1 MISIRFVPAASLRLA
16 ALLLA
21 ALVADARA
29 QSAPQARPA
38 SPAVSSAASSA
49 VASLGPL
56 DGPALAAAVDG
67 IVAERQQRPSF
78 GALSIAV
85 ARGGAL
91 VFEKAYGL
99 ADAEFD
105 VPADSRTLFR
115 IGSVTKQFTSAIAL
129 RMIERKEL
137 ALDDE
142 LSKFVPDFPLQ
153 GRKVTV
159 RHLLNHTSGIPSYT
173 DIGEEWR
180 AKWPLE
186 LTHEELL
193 ALVAGKPFDFEPGAS
208 WAYNNTGYYLLGMVL
223 EKVSGKPYAQ
233 IVLDELAKPLAL
245 ERTRYDSNVELIKN
259 RAQGYTMRDGTKVND
274 QMIGMNQPG
283 AAGGLLSTAGELA
296 RWMTAL
302 RGGKVVSPESFAAM
316 TAPTQT
322 GDGNGKHY
330 GYGLMLGELEGRR
343 RIEHGGGIFGFN
355 SMLAWYP
362 GDDVV
367 VAVISSS
374 EPVSSARIADEI
386 ATAALGIQ
394 RAPVLDLPLSD
405 ELAAKL
411 VGEYRIEQL
420 GLDVSVTS
428 KDSRL
433 FVQAAG
439 QDAFQALHQGGVSF
453 RAAFDNAVRLEFA
466 EDGKVFTLHQG
477 GGVFHGA
484 RKP

>member
-1 MISIRFVPAASLRLA
+1 MLSSRLTLVALLSALCASSPLHASLRAQTAPDVATLPA
-16 ALLLA
+16 AT
-21 ALVADARA
+21 
-29 QSAPQARPA
+29 STAPLEGAKLEEA
-38 SPAVSSAASSA
+38 IDNIA
-49 VASLGPL
+49 
-56 DGPALAAAVDG
+56 
-67 IVAERQQRPSF
+67 AERQQRPSF
-78 GALSIAV
+78 AALSIAV
-85 ARGGAL
+85 ARKGEV
-91 VFEKAYGL
+91 VFEKAYGV

-105 VPADSRTLFR
+105 VPADTRTMFR
-115 IGSVTKQFTSAIAL
+115 IGSVTKQFSSAIAM

-142 LSKFVPDFPLQ
+142 LSQFVPDFPLQ
-153 GRKVTV
+153 GRTVTV

-193 ALVAGKPFDFEPGAS
+193 ALVAGKPFKFEPGAS
-208 WAYNNTGYYLLGMVL
+208 WSYNNSGYYLLGMVL
-223 EKVSGKPYAQ
+223 EKVSGKSYAQ
-233 IVLDELAKPLAL
+233 LVLDELAVPLGL

-283 AAGGLLSTAGELA
+283 AAGGLLSTAGDLA
-296 RWMTAL
+296 RWMVAL

-316 TAPTQT
+316 TEGTKS
-322 GDGNGKHY
+322 GDGTGKNY
-330 GYGLMLGELEGRR
+330 GYGLGLGEFEGRK

-362 GDDVV
+362 ADDVV

-386 ATAALGIQ
+386 ALAALGIE
-394 RAPVLDLPLSD
+394 RAKVLDLALPE

-411 VGEYRIEQL
+411 VGEYRIEHL

-428 KDSRL
+428 KDSKL
-433 FVQAAG
+433 FLQATG
-439 QDAFQALHQGGVSF
+439 QDPFQALYQGGVSF
-453 RAAFDNAVRLEFA
+453 RAAFDDAVKVEFA
-466 EDGKVFTLHQG
+466 EDAKSFTLHQG
-477 GGVFHGA
+477 GGLFHGL